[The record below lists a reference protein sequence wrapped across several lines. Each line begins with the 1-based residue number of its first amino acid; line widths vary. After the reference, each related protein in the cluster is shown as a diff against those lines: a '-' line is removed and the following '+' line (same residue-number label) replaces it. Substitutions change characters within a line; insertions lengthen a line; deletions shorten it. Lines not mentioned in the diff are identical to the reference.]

1 MELLKVQI
9 KNWQTFSDV
18 SLECKDF
25 LVFIGA
31 SSTGKSS
38 FMKALLYFFQARN
51 LHDGDIRNPNLPF
64 EIIGTFKGEK
74 GHIFQL
80 KILNNPYQKIRYFVK
95 NNVSKHEKNFR
106 NWEEIEE
113 KD

>member
-38 FMKALLYFFQARN
+38 FMKALLYFFKQ
-51 LHDGDIRNPNLPF
+51 
-64 EIIGTFKGEK
+64 EIYMMAI
-74 GHIFQL
+74 
-80 KILNNPYQKIRYFVK
+80 
-95 NNVSKHEKNFR
+95 
-106 NWEEIEE
+106 
-113 KD
+113 